1 MIAAVAEE
9 IALSDFFLLVCRYSF
24 TWCLFS
30 TRLRYETLRTPFL
43 LSFFFLELV
52 NKPAR
57 QCQIASTSKRY
68 ERRRVS
74 LGSAG
79 SQAHVSTALSVK
91 IRLQASNIQDSYGG
105 HTGECITR
113 DGWNGATDTTHGIFG
128 DDVCAAAIYR
138 HPASIVLLS
147 VDISGF
153 RFQPSLS
160 TVDAHEGS
168 TAAVDGAAYIL
179 VFRRSFIDKLCFS
192 RGRFEMEADLQGPI
206 RQP

>member
-113 DGWNGATDTTHGIFG
+113 DGWNGATDTTH
-128 DDVCAAAIYR
+128 V
-138 HPASIVLLS
+138 VLLQRLDVDSRKAGLKS
-147 VDISGF
+147 VRLRINRNIKTDGLAGSG
-153 RFQPSLS
+153 RKATLKDVRLRIQS
-160 TVDAHEGS
+160 TTE
-168 TAAVDGAAYIL
+168 TDG
-179 VFRRSFIDKLCFS
+179 
-192 RGRFEMEADLQGPI
+192 QGG
-206 RQP
+206 